1 MNFNEIDPGIKKT
14 IESVG
19 DLTLPSQGLIGNYVK
34 ATTLIFFEIYLRNNN
49 ACLPFLTSSYSK
61 DLGNGNKFQLYLISG
76 SSTPGF
82 VSAIEV
88 FRRAHP

>member
-34 ATTLIFFEIYLRNNN
+34 ATTLPFFEINLRNNN
-49 ACLPFLTSSYSK
+49 AYLSFLTSSYSK
-61 DLGNGNKFQLYLISG
+61 YLSKGQEFQLYLISG
-76 SSTPGF
+76 SSSRSVVG
-82 VSAIEV
+82 AIET
-88 FRRAHP
+88 FRRTHP